1 MNRGLFPWRNSIS
14 HSVPDCDEDED
25 FLNRTLFCGFGSVFV
40 YLTSTS
46 PLSEELSSC
55 VDSGITI
62 AGNLRLCLR
71 R

>member
-40 YLTSTS
+40 YFTSTS
-46 PLSEELSSC
+46 PLSEELSS
-55 VDSGITI
+55 
-62 AGNLRLCLR
+62 
-71 R
+71 